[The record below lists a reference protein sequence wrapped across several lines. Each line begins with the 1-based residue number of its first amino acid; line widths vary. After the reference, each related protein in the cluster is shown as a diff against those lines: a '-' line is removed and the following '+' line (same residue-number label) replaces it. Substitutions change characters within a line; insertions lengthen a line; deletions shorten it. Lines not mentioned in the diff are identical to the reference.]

1 LSFSKAGFKTKYL
14 FSLSVLQKQV
24 PLHSQDM
31 PPYISAASPVKEH
44 RFGGEMNTEETLQ
57 AMVNRFDEA
66 FDRIKKA
73 TGMRTQVEIAK
84 MLDIR
89 QSSISDAKRRQ
100 SIPDSWL
107 IKLYQ
112 IYNLNPNWILD
123 GEVPQFL
130 GEQRGGAF
138 AVKEPAES
146 YGRKP
151 KHHQMP
157 VYSMTLED
165 GLAGPWQEKPVEYLS
180 VPEQLHRPALLVV
193 RMDESDMDPVIHRG
207 AYVGIDKDRKTLR
220 SGALYA
226 VDMPMEGLVIKKI
239 LHDSENGRLILRSEN
254 PNFSDQMLPAE
265 NAAERI
271 VGRVVW
277 VMQAL

>member
-1 LSFSKAGFKTKYL
+1 MDNEKTL
-14 FSLSVLQKQV
+14 
-24 PLHSQDM
+24 QDM
-31 PPYISAASPVKEH
+31 I
-44 RFGGEMNTEETLQ
+44 
-57 AMVNRFDEA
+57 NRFDEA

-123 GEVPQFL
+123 GEMPQFL

-138 AVKEPAES
+138 PVKEPVEA

-157 VYSMTLED
+157 VYSMTPD
-165 GLAGPWQEKPVEYLS
+165 NVDQPGLWQERPVEFLS
-180 VPEQLHRPALLVV
+180 VPDQLHRPGLLVV
-193 RMDESDMDPVIHRG
+193 RMDESDMEPVIQRG
-207 AYVGIDKDRKTLR
+207 AYVGIDRDRKAVR
-220 SGALYA
+220 SGMLYA
-226 VDMPMEGLVIKKI
+226 LDMPVEGLIIKKV
-239 LHDSENGRLILRSEN
+239 LHDAENARLVLRSEN
-254 PNFSDQMLPAE
+254 TKFTDQLLPAE
-265 NAAERI
+265 NAADRV

-277 VMQAL
+277 VMQAV